1 MAALS
6 RVGLYKLRPLNIKSW
21 FTVTSRRRV
30 SVFRACFRTQRALCR
45 VSETHLQ
52 SPAALIIIRSHS
64 SNSSSSNSSSSLHT
78 STTAYYD
85 VLRVSPNATQAQI
98 KTAYY
103 RQSFL
108 YHPDRNAGS
117 HEAVR
122 RFSEISEAYK
132 VLGSISLRRKYDRG
146 VLSLSDLQSA
156 VRPSRKDQ
164 EHPEHHHHHH
174 HHHHQRFSRSV
185 RGAGTKPMFD
195 FDAFYRAH
203 YGEQLEREQNLRR
216 WREQRKQAQ
225 KKNLMAFKMEKWTEM
240 AVGTLLVLGL
250 VLLARLKS

>member
-6 RVGLYKLRPLNIKSW
+6 SVGLYKLCPLNTKSW
-21 FTVTSRRRV
+21 FTITNRRRV
-30 SVFRACFRTQRALCR
+30 SVFRACLRTQRVSCR

-52 SPAALIIIRSHS
+52 SPAALIITRSH
-64 SNSSSSNSSSSLHT
+64 SNSSSSSSSSLHT

-122 RFSEISEAYK
+122 RFSEISEAYT

-164 EHPEHHHHHH
+164 EHPEHHHH

-225 KKNLMAFKMEKWTEM
+225 KKNLKAFKMEKWTEM

-250 VLLARLKS
+250 VLLSRLKS